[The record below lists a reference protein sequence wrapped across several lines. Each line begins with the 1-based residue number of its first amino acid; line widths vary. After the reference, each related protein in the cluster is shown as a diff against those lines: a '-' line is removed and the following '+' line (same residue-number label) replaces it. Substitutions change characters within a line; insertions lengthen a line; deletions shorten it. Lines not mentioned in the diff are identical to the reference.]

1 MWCVRFDS
9 SSWVN
14 WLKIIF
20 KQSQKKEIRW
30 YNLLKMPYF
39 RECITFMKI
48 NMPFG
53 QPDFHGGLHVFS
65 GGSYIH
71 TKMYFHESCNRH
83 TGKIFVAKISWHLAL
98 TKIIFE
104 TWHILWRSPQW
115 IIPAT
120 KMVRDGW
127 LSRKCCFREARFM
140 RGLSWELVVMD
151 YFCVGF
157 GYFRDCFRLP
167 QNLHFLVVWSI
178 YFLVQSIKWY
188 IFHKK
193 LNLLY
198 EIKPW
203 WCWRKK
209 HWCSL

>member
-1 MWCVRFDS
+1 MTVIYMFFVILVLWLSWKHHNFHVAMNSRENALF
-9 SSWVN
+9 SWVHN
-14 WLKIIF
+14 LHENKICHLARQIF
-20 KQSQKKEIRW
+20 GE
-30 YNLLKMPYF
+30 
-39 RECITFMKI
+39 
-48 NMPFG
+48 
-53 QPDFHGGLHVFS
+53 GGALHVFS

-83 TGKIFVAKISWHLAL
+83 TWKIFVAKISWHLAL

-120 KMVRDGW
+120 KMVRDGL

-167 QNLHFLVVWSI
+167 RNLHFLVVWSI
-178 YFLVQSIKWY
+178 YFPTCIT
-188 IFHKK
+188 
-193 LNLLY
+193 
-198 EIKPW
+198 PW
-203 WCWRKK
+203 SSV
-209 HWCSL
+209 SLPNELFLKRI

>member
-1 MWCVRFDS
+1 
-9 SSWVN
+9 
-14 WLKIIF
+14 
-20 KQSQKKEIRW
+20 
-30 YNLLKMPYF
+30 
-39 RECITFMKI
+39 
-48 NMPFG
+48 MPFG
-53 QPDFHGGLHVFS
+53 PADFRGGGGALHVFS

-83 TGKIFVAKISWHLAL
+83 TWKIFVAKISWHLAL

-120 KMVRDGW
+120 KMVRDGL

-167 QNLHFLVVWSI
+167 RNLHFLVVWSI
-178 YFLVQSIKWY
+178 YFPTCITPWSSISLPNELFWREYNINLRYEDPSWRLLENMAMQFQYYLSPSVK
-188 IFHKK
+188 HHVRK
-193 LNLLY
+193 L
-198 EIKPW
+198 
-203 WCWRKK
+203 
-209 HWCSL
+209 SM